1 MDQKDVLYVKEEGIA
16 TLTLNRPDV
25 RNAYVPGIVEGIY
38 QGLEQAR
45 GDSEVRVLVITG
57 TGQAFCSGA
66 DVKSMGTNEQRP
78 STLRYKKGNRSRLN
92 WLSLALQKCDKPIIA
107 AINGVAVGGG
117 LDLALGCDIRIASDK
132 ARFSEIYVRRGII
145 PAQGGVFLLPRLI
158 GLDKACQMIL
168 TGEMIE
174 AHEAERIGL
183 VTKVVPH
190 EELEHTTR
198 DLAEKLAKS
207 APLAVQEAK
216 RAIYK
221 SLDTDLASSL
231 EYTDSVQRD
240 LIASDDHKEGAAAFI
255 EKREPVFKG
264 K

>member
-174 AHEAERIGL
+174 AHEAERIG
-183 VTKVVPH
+183 
-190 EELEHTTR
+190 
-198 DLAEKLAKS
+198 
-207 APLAVQEAK
+207 
-216 RAIYK
+216 
-221 SLDTDLASSL
+221 
-231 EYTDSVQRD
+231 
-240 LIASDDHKEGAAAFI
+240 
-255 EKREPVFKG
+255 
-264 K
+264 